1 MFESAKN
8 SNSRTPSKIREMSSS
23 MLYTIEFQV
32 LAKLICALFRRIIC
46 FIYKLLHET
55 KGFEGEKDRDLK
67 LVHGSNPVG

>member
-1 MFESAKN
+1 
-8 SNSRTPSKIREMSSS
+8 

-46 FIYKLLHET
+46 FIYTLLHEI